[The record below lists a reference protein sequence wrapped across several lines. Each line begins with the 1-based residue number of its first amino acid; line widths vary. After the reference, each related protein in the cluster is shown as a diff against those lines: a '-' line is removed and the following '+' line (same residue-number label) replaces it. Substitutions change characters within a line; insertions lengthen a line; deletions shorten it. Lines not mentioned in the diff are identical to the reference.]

1 MYFLSKLDWTN
12 VIIYLIWPL
21 IELILFIKYPLIM
34 TTLLTISFII
44 WYLIVH
50 QLPHDKSWG
59 LVIAMLLLN
68 LVD

>member
-1 MYFLSKLDWTN
+1 MYFLSKLDWNN

-44 WYLIVH
+44 WYLIIH
-50 QLPHDKSWG
+50 NTTPRK
-59 LVIAMLLLN
+59 
-68 LVD
+68 

>member
-12 VIIYLIWPL
+12 ITIYLIWPL

-34 TTLLTISFII
+34 TTLLIVSFII

-50 QLPHDKSWG
+50 NTTPRK
-59 LVIAMLLLN
+59 
-68 LVD
+68 